1 MPIKPIFGERSIE
14 QLTGLS
20 RQTLSRWRKEGIF
33 QPTDDLRWAPTR
45 FSWAYSLEDAVAL
58 RILATLRR
66 EDRVPLDEL
75 RAVFARLTEMGE
87 AAWARRLWVMDGRVL
102 FDEPRNDD
110 ASTPARVIDIGAVLA
125 DVERD
130 AAELRRRNPST
141 YGKITRNRYV
151 NRNQWTIAGAGVM
164 TKSIRE
170 LVEAGYDDARI
181 LKAFPAL
188 VPADI
193 AAALEHERTLLNHA
207 A

>member
-1 MPIKPIFGERSIE
+1 MPIKPIFGERSI
-14 QLTGLS
+14 QRLTGLS
-20 RQTLSRWRKEGIF
+20 RQTLSRWRKDGIF

-66 EDRVPLDEL
+66 EHRMPLDEL
-75 RAVFARLTEMGE
+75 RTVFARLTEMGE
-87 AAWARRLWVMDGRVL
+87 SAWTRRLWVVDRRVL
-102 FDEPRNDD
+102 FEEPSGDGPD
-110 ASTPARVIDIGAVLA
+110 SAAIIDIGEVKMRL
-125 DVERD
+125 ERD

-151 NRNQWTIAGAGVM
+151 NRNQWTVAGAGVM

-170 LVEAGYDDARI
+170 LAENGYDEAGI

-193 AAALEHERTLLNHA
+193 AAALEHERALTGA
-207 A
+207 AA

>member
-20 RQTLSRWRKEGIF
+20 RQTLSRWRKDGIF

-66 EDRVPLDEL
+66 EHRVPLDEL
-75 RAVFARLTEMGE
+75 RTVFARLTEMGE
-87 AAWARRLWVMDGRVL
+87 TAWARRLWVIDRRVS
-102 FDEPRNDD
+102 FDEPSDHE
-110 ASTPARVIDIGAVLA
+110 STSAVVIDVGAVLA

-130 AAELRRRNPST
+130 AGELRRRDPAT
-141 YGKITRNRYV
+141 YGKITRNRSI
-151 NRNQWTIAGAGVM
+151 NRNQWTVAGAGVM

-170 LVEAGYDDARI
+170 LADAGYDDAGI

-193 AAALEHERTLLNHA
+193 AAALEHERALTGA
-207 A
+207 AA